1 VQKKGSRI
9 VNGVYIDPE
18 DQYADAICASKLA
31 LGGAIKYKV
40 KDEMGPYI
48 TTAWLT
54 DNVVPSIGK
63 RYAQD
68 VSLIRNLGLAMLWL
82 ACDEDAS
89 KDLNLPEEILERVHS
104 AYNDIP
110 ADDKPQQPVSKVQ
123 LHVYRHEDETI
134 IEELVAVQSTTTT
147 SEPSNTGDALARV
160 PADSAGGG
168 NGAMQHVLQ
177 TVVLQQRNLQQQM
190 DDMRVTV
197 HQNDQANRVWME
209 NKFRLLNDNVR
220 RFGGATQGG
229 LARQDSRRQAEVR
242 RSVAEGPPVNYLQ
255 RGRQWPKLAP
265 NIKDLMVLWGE
276 YEHGIA
282 GRKAAKDWT
291 REERGGGGD
300 KKVKQTFYRRNC
312 IWKMQRH
319 LINKGKSI
327 HAANAV
333 IATTYGSGT
342 SITNISASIVR
353 DRKTCKAHGG
363 LHPNF
368 R

>member
-1 VQKKGSRI
+1 MQKKGSRI

-104 AYNDIP
+104 AHNDIP

-123 LHVYRHEDETI
+123 LHVYRHEEETTT
-134 IEELVAVQSTTTT
+134 EELVAVQSTTTT
-147 SEPSNTGDALARV
+147 SSKPGNAGDALARV

-190 DDMRVTV
+190 DDM
-197 HQNDQANRVWME
+197 
-209 NKFRLLNDNVR
+209 
-220 RFGGATQGG
+220 
-229 LARQDSRRQAEVR
+229 
-242 RSVAEGPPVNYLQ
+242 
-255 RGRQWPKLAP
+255 
-265 NIKDLMVLWGE
+265 
-276 YEHGIA
+276 
-282 GRKAAKDWT
+282 
-291 REERGGGGD
+291 
-300 KKVKQTFYRRNC
+300 
-312 IWKMQRH
+312 
-319 LINKGKSI
+319 
-327 HAANAV
+327 
-333 IATTYGSGT
+333 
-342 SITNISASIVR
+342 
-353 DRKTCKAHGG
+353 
-363 LHPNF
+363 
-368 R
+368 